1 MTQQAR
7 DRPRCSVFIAT
18 SIDGYI
24 ARTDGAVDWLDVV
37 ARPGEDYG
45 YAAFFDSVDALVLG
59 RNTYD
64 TVRALGAWPY
74 GGKRCI
80 VLTHGRP
87 APRHGEE
94 FREGSPPALIAALQ
108 REGVR
113 HVYVDGGDVIGQF
126 LAAGLIDH
134 VTLSIVPVLLGA
146 GIPLFGASG
155 VEQRWTLEDVRSY
168 PSGLTQLRYH
178 LP

>member
-1 MTQQAR
+1 MTQRAP

-24 ARTDGAVDWLDVV
+24 ARTDGSVDWLDIV
-37 ARPGEDYG
+37 AQPGEDYG
-45 YAAFFDSVDALVLG
+45 FAAFFDSVDALVMG
-59 RNTYD
+59 RGTYD
-64 TVRALGAWPY
+64 AALRLGAWPY

-80 VLTHGRP
+80 VLSHGRP
-87 APRHGEE
+87 TPLHGEE
-94 FREGSPPALIAALQ
+94 FRQGSPRALLDALQ

-113 HVYVDGGDVIGQF
+113 HVYVDGGDVIRQF

-134 VTLSIVPVLLGA
+134 VTLSIVPMLLGA

-155 VEQRWTLEDVRSY
+155 AEERWTLEDARSY
-168 PSGLTQLRYH
+168 PSGLVQIHYRA
-178 LP
+178 P